1 MIKLHAPRF
10 TLFFSRQVLEVLW
23 ELAHRPHQSTVL
35 IEEALEHHLGVLND
49 SYTVKETVK
58 KSYVIK
64 CVDDIKKVS
73 I

>member
-1 MIKLHAPRF
+1 MHFKVHLVVF
-10 TLFFSRQVLEVLW
+10 CRQVLEVLW

-35 IEEALEHHLGVLND
+35 IEQALEHHLGVLND

-64 CVDDIKKVS
+64 CVDDIKKV
-73 I
+73 